1 MTQYTVVTSMKDE
14 GPYLLEWVAYHRA
27 IGFTDIVVAANDCS
41 DGTDKMLERLQQ
53 LGLVHYLPNFVPL
66 GGRPHS
72 FALKLADSH
81 PAVRGA
87 DFALVIDADEFLI
100 VKSGT
105 RTVSELADALAKYNA
120 DAMLVSWR
128 LIGSSGQSK
137 YKDRPVLERF
147 ATGSDPKNR
156 EGVKTFFRMSE
167 DLRLAIHFP
176 KPRKPGQQ
184 GARRKFSVIDAS
196 GNPVDITAMSWNG
209 VKGVPGRDAAEIAHF
224 MIKSSEEYLTKI
236 FRGDGLVNSSRHGL
250 EYWRSADQNDYADLD
265 LSHAAAIARR
275 EMNKLLKDA
284 VLADLHE
291 ESVRI
296 RKQSISKIK
305 SDDRVV
311 IFEKVLRRASN
322 NELEPGDELLAAQIT
337 QELSPK
343 LIDKSRV
350 EVRVTDNRAWM
361 NRPEIKVNW
370 FRRSGGKGRNFG
382 DDLGPYLVSKILE
395 RPVEYAPIA
404 EADIVAIGSVL
415 QQTSKAM
422 FKAQRPDY
430 LYVWGA
436 GLIEDKEVNLQPTLK
451 LLAVRGTK
459 TARNIGRDPDS
470 MCLGD
475 PGILASRFID
485 ALPKTS
491 KLGFVPHY
499 TQRSSREL
507 QRWSKAAG
515 ALWIDPTGEVED
527 VVGKISSCESIVS
540 SSLHGLIVADSYGI
554 PGCWMN
560 KPGHRGYDFKFAD
573 YASGVGRVAFTEIDM
588 DELIAGKIPTF
599 TVAGDLRSAQDR
611 LIGVLVKA
619 FQQQYAV

>member
-14 GPYLLEWVAYHRA
+14 GPYLLEWVAYHRG
-27 IGFTDIVVAANDCS
+27 IGFTDIVIAANDCS

-53 LGLVHYLPNFVPL
+53 LGIVHYLPNFVPL

-72 FALKLADSH
+72 LALKLADGH

-105 RTVSELADALAKYNA
+105 RTVSELADTLARNDA

-147 ATGSDPKNR
+147 TTGSDSQKR
-156 EGVKTFFRMSE
+156 QGVKTFFRMSD

-176 KPRKPGQQ
+176 KPRKPGHK
-184 GARRKFSVIDAS
+184 GPRRKHRFIDAS
-196 GNPVDITAMSWNG
+196 GREIDAKAMSWNG
-209 VKGVPGRDAAEIAHF
+209 VKGVPGRDVAEIAHF

-250 EYWRSADQNDYADLD
+250 GYWRSADQNGHSDLD
-265 LSHAAAIARR
+265 LSQAAAVARR
-275 EMNKLLKDA
+275 EMSKLLKDE

-291 ESVRI
+291 RSVRH
-296 RKQSISKIK
+296 RKQSIGRIK

-311 IFEKVLRRASN
+311 SFEKVLRKASR

-350 EVRVTDNRAWM
+350 EVRATDRRAWM
-361 NRPEIKVNW
+361 DRREIRVNW
-370 FRRSGGKGRNFG
+370 FRRAGGTGRNFG
-382 DDLGPYLVSKILE
+382 DDLGPFLVSKILK
-395 RPVEYAPIA
+395 RPVEYASIA
-404 EADIVAIGSVL
+404 DADIVAIGSVL

-422 FKAQRPDY
+422 FKARRSDY

-451 LLAVRGTK
+451 LLAVRGVK
-459 TARNIGRDPDS
+459 TARNIGMDTDS
-470 MCLGD
+470 ICLGD
-475 PGILASRFID
+475 PGILAPRFID
-485 ALPKTS
+485 ALPKAS
-491 KLGFVPHY
+491 KMGFVPHY
-499 TQRSSREL
+499 TQRRSKEL
-507 QRWSKAAG
+507 QQWAKAAG
-515 ALWIDPTGEVED
+515 ALWIDPTGGVED

-554 PGCWMN
+554 PNCWMN
-560 KPGHRGYDFKFAD
+560 KSGHRGYDFKFAD
-573 YASGVGRVAFTEIDM
+573 YASGVGRQDFTQIDM
-588 DELIAGKIPTF
+588 DGLIAGETPTF
-599 TVAGDLRSAQDR
+599 SVAGDLRPAQDR
-611 LIGVLVKA
+611 LIHALERA
-619 FQQQYAV
+619 FQPDVVT